1 MAIDKLAGMKINRM
15 IVHQVFKRDEARK
28 EVPPFFNEKC
38 EERGTGSDKIRE
50 RIVKSM
56 GSKSHSMRME
66 FENVSEGSMFARLA
80 AYWKGERTEQQFV
93 EFSKEVTRML
103 SKSQD
108 KRIYPAG
115 IVICVEGTVQRVEL
129 MKKDFFCVIKAE
141 RQDGFSLSNDG
152 KEILLSYIS
161 DIVMTKNE
169 KFQKFGLFIN
179 NSVTKKEIEPDEIDC
194 YIFDSNTNSSISK
207 AKAEYFYGTF
217 LGLRFRRDSNVITN
231 SFFQIT
237 KEFIKNLNSISDVK
251 KIDLS
256 TALLTYILSDGI
268 TEINPIDFAEQ
279 NFIDGHMIDEYIA
292 YLKMRNIALES
303 IHKDTSMIGNSL
315 KVRNLCF
322 SNNVKVQ
329 IPTEKFGEAVEITK
343 DTITGETVIKIK
355 GLMLNEK

>member
-1 MAIDKLAGMKINRM
+1 
-15 IVHQVFKRDEARK
+15 
-28 EVPPFFNEKC
+28 
-38 EERGTGSDKIRE
+38 
-50 RIVKSM
+50 
-56 GSKSHSMRME
+56 MRM
-66 FENVSEGSMFARLA
+66 R
-80 AYWKGERTEQQFV
+80 
-93 EFSKEVTRML
+93 
-103 SKSQD
+103 
-108 KRIYPAG
+108 
-115 IVICVEGTVQRVEL
+115 
-129 MKKDFFCVIKAE
+129 
-141 RQDGFSLSNDG
+141 
-152 KEILLSYIS
+152 
-161 DIVMTKNE
+161 
-169 KFQKFGLFIN
+169 
-179 NSVTKKEIEPDEIDC
+179 
-194 YIFDSNTNSSISK
+194 SK